1 MKNKLANWRLFAM
14 AFGLVALV
22 ILIRDFNSRM
32 AELRRLT
39 GEKGVVSVQVTSLVE
54 TRTALQTQV
63 AYAQSDEVV
72 QKWAYEEGRM
82 VRPGEN
88 LVIPLPSESESGESV
103 QELNPIAAPIQ
114 NWELWLSLFF
124 DNLPGRTVS
133 EKNPALP

>member
-1 MKNKLANWRLFAM
+1 LAL
-14 AFGLVALV
+14 GLIALV

-39 GEKGVVSVQVTSLVE
+39 GEKGIVSVQVTGLVE

-63 AYAQSDEVV
+63 AYAQSDEAV
-72 QKWAYEEGRM
+72 QEWAYEEGRL

-88 LVIPLPSESESGESV
+88 LIIPLPGESEINETLLES
-103 QELNPIAAPIQ
+103 NPVSAPIQ

-124 DNLPGRTVS
+124 DNLPGRAVS
-133 EKNPALP
+133 GNLSLP